1 MRYFAR
7 DKLAG
12 WANQAFLISV
22 VCFSLAGCTK
32 HEQAESF
39 DVTDRLQGLWARD
52 AAQVWAVGEEGSILH
67 SADGG
72 EHWRSQ
78 KSGAVEQLFSIW
90 GSNSQLWAVGATGAI
105 LHSAD
110 GGDRWQP
117 QKSGTDRQLASVYAI
132 GLQVWAVGERGTILY
147 SVNGGKDWQSKTS
160 GTKRQLYSIY
170 ATGSQVWAVGDD
182 GTVPVRGRAG

>member
-67 SADGG
+67 TADGG
-72 EHWRSQ
+72 EHWQ
-78 KSGAVEQLFSIW
+78 PQTSGTVETLAALCGGGTELWIVGTDGTILYSADGGQTWQPQVSGTAHHLLGVFNI
-90 GSNSQLWAVGATGAI
+90 GSELWSVGYGGAI
-105 LHSAD
+105 LHSVD
-110 GGDRWQP
+110 GGRSWQRETAESLP
-117 QKSGTDRQLASVYAI
+117 SG
-132 GLQVWAVGERGTILY
+132 
-147 SVNGGKDWQSKTS
+147 
-160 GTKRQLYSIY
+160 
-170 ATGSQVWAVGDD
+170 
-182 GTVPVRGRAG
+182 